1 MFKNSSGGTTQTVIG
16 DGSAN
21 GFSFDSKVE
30 DTARLQVFVND
41 RLIPETSPANSTT
54 VTNYTVDTT
63 NGFLTFETD
72 TTKNPSS
79 WHTQRMVIRLHLNIL
94 MVLIPTLETVNTSI
108 AINIVNIESNSN
120 AHYCKRKKSQ
130 TGVRQKE
137 YGSLIPDVRS
147 NIIQL

>member
-21 GFSFDSKVE
+21 GFSFDFKVE

-41 RLIPETSPANSTT
+41 RLIPETSSANSTT

-72 TTKNPSS
+72 TTKNPAVGIPENGDKI
-79 WHTQRMVIRLHLNIL
+79 TLKYFDGFD
-94 MVLIPTLETVNTSI
+94 PTLETVNTSI

-120 AHYCKRKKSQ
+120 AQYCKRKKSQ
-130 TGVRQKE
+130 LECGRKNMEV
-137 YGSLIPDVRS
+137 
-147 NIIQL
+147 